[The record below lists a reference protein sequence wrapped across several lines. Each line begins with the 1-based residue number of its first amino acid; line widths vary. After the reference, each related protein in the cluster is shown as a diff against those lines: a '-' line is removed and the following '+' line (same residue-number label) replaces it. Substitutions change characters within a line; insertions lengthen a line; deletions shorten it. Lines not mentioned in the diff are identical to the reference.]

1 MSEPTSSNPQ
11 GEGRLRPLVAKRSSN
26 KAVWAFTACAALG
39 GTALFAS
46 LESHRAGLTAPA
58 IAPGADD
65 NAYVGAGGMTA
76 ALPGSA
82 IAPIVIPLDSQLN
95 SAPLAVVPSAP
106 PPVSN
111 AGFSRNPSPVRLSAT
126 SAGSNFTP
134 PPITPPSSTMPSI
147 AAPSGPEVVYDAGRS
162 RPQPATDPATDRGGD
177 TGKGAERVQAGH
189 FSNPATTV
197 PKGTVIQAVLESAL
211 DSTRAGMARAIISRD
226 VVGFDGSKV
235 LIARGSRLV
244 GEYKADLT
252 SGQSRA
258 MIQWQR
264 LMRPDGVI
272 INLDSPSAD
281 PLGRAGVKGKVNG
294 HFLAQF
300 GGTILQTS
308 LNVGEQVAA
317 NKLAGSTAIYALPGI
332 YNTPSITGNT
342 AQTGNKI
349 QPTLT
354 VKQGTSVSV
363 FVARDLDFTSVE

>member
-1 MSEPTSSNPQ
+1 MSDTPMSAPEGS
-11 GEGRLRPLVAKRSSN
+11 GRLRPLVARPASN
-26 KAVWAFTACAALG
+26 KAIWIFAGCALIG

-46 LESHRAGLTAPA
+46 LENRRSAITAPA
-58 IAPGADD
+58 IAPGAGDD
-65 NAYVGAGGMTA
+65 ALIGASVGASGMAGG
-76 ALPGSA
+76 GV
-82 IAPIVIPLDSQLN
+82 APIVIPPDVPEPVPVY
-95 SAPLAVVPSAP
+95 APMPPAP
-106 PPVSN
+106 IQNRFAAAPKPVTRS
-111 AGFSRNPSPVRLSAT
+111 SPV
-126 SAGSNFTP
+126 GSFTP
-134 PPITPPSSTMPSI
+134 PAFASPAPASTMTASTPSS
-147 AAPSGPEVVYDAGRS
+147 PEVVYDAARS
-162 RPQPATDPATDRGGD
+162 RPQGNLVAATEGGD
-177 TGKGAERVQAGH
+177 PGKGVERVQAGH
-189 FSNPATTV
+189 FANPATTV

-211 DSTRAGMARAIISRD
+211 DSTRPGLARAIISRD

-294 HFLAQF
+294 HFLAQW
-300 GGTILQTS
+300 GGAILQSS
-308 LNVGEQVAA
+308 LNIGEQVAA
-317 NKLAGSTAIYALPGI
+317 NKLAGSTAIYALPGL
-332 YNTPSITGNT
+332 YATPNITGSTNT
-342 AQTGNKI
+342 QTGTKV